1 MSSFLKLFDSKPTL
15 NRASTTSD
23 LDDRKK
29 KESNQIKNIKSKS
42 QTNVVNGIYRTVKP
56 SRSRTPV
63 EKYNDSS
70 NILRTYKSS
79 DNKMFVSPTQSN
91 KSDFI
96 GSADGNDDIINV
108 NSVDDI
114 MIKSNN
120 VNNDVV
126 FYRRFS
132 SSEDEI
138 ELKNKIGGQP
148 YAEVDDCEENFDAT
162 DGETDESVLIDIL
175 PSFQFFDSLVKFLP
189 EDNKNDDDVPS
200 LHTENES
207 NNISF
212 TERTDSNSSF
222 NPPSYYPGSAVSPI
236 NRQLQSPPLPP
247 SFASNSSSEL
257 RYEVD
262 KFYKLP
268 HKTTNNIDIKIVLT
282 KNPVE
287 PNTLSEKENLL
298 REFSS
303 GELINGY
310 VTVLNRS
317 SAPIKFE
324 GFYVSFEGDINLQNR
339 DTKRTTTMRFLK
351 THDLSASWSY
361 AQVEL
366 ASGVNYDATILDET
380 DNTRLGLPN
389 SKMLKPKVKY
399 KKYFCFKVPNE
410 ILDTNCKHQIH
421 QHLSLPPSYGLN
433 RYKLE
438 NLFIEMNNV
447 LGYGHTG
454 LKGSAILC
462 ADLAS
467 YDDYVSSY
475 LKRNIKG
482 HKASSKLKQ
491 GFTNEGSNINYSISC
506 KLIMKQEKTLQPYVL
521 NDTIYNIR
529 IIPNTLSSNS
539 KYRYSDGKSSLVN
552 LKQTKKTLFKLT
564 DKTIKRIDQL
574 ETLLQKLEH
583 WEDNSIFSKD
593 DLTIQLQDIVEK
605 KQELEQNDAKL
616 SWDELK
622 KNRNPSTTNNN
633 NNNGIL
639 GNDGSNEFET
649 LIYKDT
655 YKTILRTNGDIKKQ
669 STASLEKINT
679 FFGGSNSNISGSSH
693 NGTFSP
699 STTVN
704 QWIQLLLKLSQN
716 KKETKNKTDRKVW
729 DKEFTNNNNYR
740 KHNGHIPKLKN
751 VKTYLQSFTAYSQRS
766 MPIVFDANFV
776 QTQRKFIDQIIF
788 NSKESVKKIEK
799 LKKNYMKYQERL
811 NTLAKELGVD
821 ERSVKFESF
830 ISNSLSSDLEALAS
844 LNIERFVMSNVFK
857 PTVIPPAD
865 LLNWV
870 KVSNDEIKCELEINL
885 NYRDDLMM
893 TILPTFDTCLISRFY
908 SLEIEC
914 EFSTGDKV
922 VLNIPVDNNLKKN
935 QKNLSNKATVIT
947 TEKKL
952 KSNLQKHCNN
962 GIYKTINSRK
972 SKSNSDVSLEENL
985 NQDNSIKEVITPLLN
1000 ISNADN
1006 NFAYDKT
1013 LHFVKKQENKFKK
1026 VDSNMETEQDD
1037 DETHNDSDDDEDAS
1051 SATIT
1056 ESQSLTSLPNE
1067 IDLPVKTGCRYEVDK
1082 IHEFPHR
1089 RVNNLDI
1096 KVVLTKDAVLPNTPS
1111 EPQNLLREYSSGEF
1125 LNGYITK
1132 PIKFEGFYVS
1142 LEGSINVK
1150 NRETKQVTKKFFLK
1164 MHDLSATWSYGNV
1177 ELSSGVAYSC
1187 AAIDSGDGSQLGLPN
1202 SKVLDPKTKYKKYF
1216 CFKIPKKILDNNC
1229 KHQHASH
1236 LAIPPSFGINRNKY
1250 ENSFIDIN
1258 DLLGYGHLGFRGS
1271 PVLTPDL
1278 ASYDKYVSSALKK
1291 NTSGILSGSKLKCGF
1306 TNEGSF
1312 INYEISC
1319 RLVMKEKSI
1328 KPYVLNDTS
1337 YNLRIIPNTLS
1348 SNEKYKYSDNKS
1360 SIIDVNSLKKQLST
1374 IYDQAIRCTDQ
1385 LETLLQKCEH
1395 WDDLILFN
1403 KEDLMFN
1410 SYNLGEKKQ
1419 SDAQSCKTLV
1429 TTIETSF
1436 NKDLKVLPYH
1446 RSNYLALQNKIEG
1459 KNKTDKKV
1467 WCKEIVSQLPTTV
1480 SDYEL
1485 TSLPLTITVDNINGD
1500 TDIPKIKKITTKLF
1514 SYTTYTERSCPI
1526 LLDANFLIKEPHF
1539 LEQIVIN
1546 CKERLKHISNL
1557 KKIYMKHEEKLKLLA
1572 MKLNVPQNLIRFES
1586 FIGSELYSN
1595 LEALSTLNVEKFEM
1609 NNVFEPTDLS
1619 QLNSQKWEKISPNK
1633 SKCEVNVNLKYKER
1647 LFLTILPSF
1656 DSCLMSRF
1664 YHLEVQCE
1672 FTNGEKSILKI
1683 PIDVKYFK
1691 D

>member
-23 LDDRKK
+23 LDNKKK
-29 KESNQIKNIKSKS
+29 KESNQIKSKSKS

-96 GSADGNDDIINV
+96 GSTDGNDDIINV

-138 ELKNKIGGQP
+138 ELKNKIGGQQ
-148 YAEVDDCEENFDAT
+148 YEEVDDCEENFDAT

-200 LHTENES
+200 LHTGNES

-212 TERTDSNSSF
+212 TERTDSTSSF

-310 VTVLNRS
+310 VTILNRS

-539 KYRYSDGKSSLVN
+539 KYRYSDGKTSLVN
-552 LKQTKKTLFKLT
+552 LKQTKKTLFNLT

-616 SWDELK
+616 SWDQLK
-622 KNRNPSTTNNN
+622 KNRNPSSSSNNN
-633 NNNGIL
+633 NSGIF

-655 YKTILRTNGDIKKQ
+655 YKTILRTNSEIKKQ

-693 NGTFSP
+693 TGGTFTP
-699 STTVN
+699 SSNSKSMDTITIEAKFN
-704 QWIQLLLKLSQN
+704 KDLKALPYHRSKYIAGQN

-729 DKEFTNNNNYR
+729 DKDVIPKLPVAPIDYELTSLPITITIR

-788 NSKESVKKIEK
+788 NSKESVKKVEK

-870 KVSNDEIKCELEINL
+870 KVSNDKIKCELEVNL

-908 SLEIEC
+908 NLEIEC

-922 VLNIPVDNNLKKN
+922 VLNIPVD
-935 QKNLSNKATVIT
+935 V
-947 TEKKL
+947 
-952 KSNLQKHCNN
+952 KH
-962 GIYKTINSRK
+962 
-972 SKSNSDVSLEENL
+972 
-985 NQDNSIKEVITPLLN
+985 
-1000 ISNADN
+1000 
-1006 NFAYDKT
+1006 
-1013 LHFVKKQENKFKK
+1013 FK
-1026 VDSNMETEQDD
+1026 
-1037 DETHNDSDDDEDAS
+1037 
-1051 SATIT
+1051 
-1056 ESQSLTSLPNE
+1056 
-1067 IDLPVKTGCRYEVDK
+1067 
-1082 IHEFPHR
+1082 
-1089 RVNNLDI
+1089 
-1096 KVVLTKDAVLPNTPS
+1096 
-1111 EPQNLLREYSSGEF
+1111 
-1125 LNGYITK
+1125 
-1132 PIKFEGFYVS
+1132 
-1142 LEGSINVK
+1142 
-1150 NRETKQVTKKFFLK
+1150 
-1164 MHDLSATWSYGNV
+1164 
-1177 ELSSGVAYSC
+1177 
-1187 AAIDSGDGSQLGLPN
+1187 
-1202 SKVLDPKTKYKKYF
+1202 
-1216 CFKIPKKILDNNC
+1216 
-1229 KHQHASH
+1229 
-1236 LAIPPSFGINRNKY
+1236 
-1250 ENSFIDIN
+1250 
-1258 DLLGYGHLGFRGS
+1258 
-1271 PVLTPDL
+1271 
-1278 ASYDKYVSSALKK
+1278 
-1291 NTSGILSGSKLKCGF
+1291 
-1306 TNEGSF
+1306 
-1312 INYEISC
+1312 
-1319 RLVMKEKSI
+1319 
-1328 KPYVLNDTS
+1328 
-1337 YNLRIIPNTLS
+1337 
-1348 SNEKYKYSDNKS
+1348 
-1360 SIIDVNSLKKQLST
+1360 
-1374 IYDQAIRCTDQ
+1374 
-1385 LETLLQKCEH
+1385 
-1395 WDDLILFN
+1395 
-1403 KEDLMFN
+1403 
-1410 SYNLGEKKQ
+1410 
-1419 SDAQSCKTLV
+1419 
-1429 TTIETSF
+1429 
-1436 NKDLKVLPYH
+1436 
-1446 RSNYLALQNKIEG
+1446 
-1459 KNKTDKKV
+1459 
-1467 WCKEIVSQLPTTV
+1467 
-1480 SDYEL
+1480 
-1485 TSLPLTITVDNINGD
+1485 
-1500 TDIPKIKKITTKLF
+1500 
-1514 SYTTYTERSCPI
+1514 
-1526 LLDANFLIKEPHF
+1526 
-1539 LEQIVIN
+1539 
-1546 CKERLKHISNL
+1546 
-1557 KKIYMKHEEKLKLLA
+1557 
-1572 MKLNVPQNLIRFES
+1572 
-1586 FIGSELYSN
+1586 
-1595 LEALSTLNVEKFEM
+1595 
-1609 NNVFEPTDLS
+1609 
-1619 QLNSQKWEKISPNK
+1619 
-1633 SKCEVNVNLKYKER
+1633 
-1647 LFLTILPSF
+1647 
-1656 DSCLMSRF
+1656 
-1664 YHLEVQCE
+1664 
-1672 FTNGEKSILKI
+1672 
-1683 PIDVKYFK
+1683 
-1691 D
+1691 